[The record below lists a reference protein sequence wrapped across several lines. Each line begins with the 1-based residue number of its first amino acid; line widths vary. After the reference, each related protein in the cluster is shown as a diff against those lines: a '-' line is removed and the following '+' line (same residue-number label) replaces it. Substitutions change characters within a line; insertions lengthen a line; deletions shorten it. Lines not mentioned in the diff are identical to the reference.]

1 MKGFISHIVDQ
12 LPSDDLDK
20 FHKYAFVFPSRRA
33 CYYFREALLERFP
46 EETFWVP
53 NILSIED
60 FIVRCTGKSIS
71 NEIDLLFAL
80 YAAYS
85 DTYLPPPEG
94 EIDKEELP
102 TFDRFYAWG
111 QVLLKDFDE
120 VDRHLVNAREIYRN
134 LDQLQQLESR
144 YQDNEEVLFALKRFN
159 EMMGN
164 EPTTLT
170 VNFINQWSRVSKTYH
185 SYKNHLNSN
194 NLYYSGMLYRQ
205 LAEQLANGSI
215 NVPFD
220 KVVFAGFNALSK
232 SEEVIIG
239 SLLTNDAAT
248 IYWDADR
255 LYMEHEVEEA
265 GKFMRRNY
273 KKWPPSEQVH
283 WVITDMLKEPKRI
296 QLIGG
301 VQAVGQAQVVGQ
313 LLAELSEEQQ
323 QSCGVV
329 LADEGLLFPLLFAL
343 PENIQSLNVT
353 MGYPTK
359 HSHWFGLAN
368 AYMEYQLHLRG
379 KAHNAYAEA
388 SYVTDLIS
396 NPLMQRA
403 LPSLKQFSSALNT
416 KSKWVAVSAF
426 IASGSPETLKLAMT
440 PKDRV
445 SDLISSLVELM
456 MSIYQKLRLDQQ
468 LGDLETEFAYH
479 SLKHLMQLEERI
491 QKQHQQ
497 LEPRTLA
504 RLIIQVFEQLK
515 IPFSGEPTK
524 GLQLM
529 GFLETRALD
538 FERVILVSA
547 NEGKLPRGNRHTSY
561 IPYAIRKA
569 FKLPTF
575 EEQDAIYAYHF
586 KRVLQRA
593 KDIIVLYN
601 TEVAIDGSGE
611 KSRFIWQLI
620 ESFPKESISQHVYQ
634 MSLSKSPASAT
645 LDIQK
650 SSKVVEMMQRFLVGI
665 GEEKSLSPTAIRHYL
680 DCSLRF
686 YFRYLVRIR
695 EREKES
701 KELDPRDFG
710 NIVHHGLERLYQP
723 LTGETV
729 SRDRIKELL
738 DSQVITEAVD
748 WAIKNHFKK
757 SYFSVIEGKDL
768 LHEQIIQK
776 LIYKVV
782 EKDLREAPFTLTGT
796 EIRITSDLEFSPGK
810 VVRLEGTLDRVHTT
824 NETHHIVDYKT
835 GKADLKN
842 LNRPVFPEGGLDY
855 VQTHFDE
862 PRFKSGF
869 QSLFYGYL
877 WDRARG
883 GTPVKLGVY
892 PLKKVNEGIQWL
904 NHGQVI
910 PPSGFKEFERLLI
923 TTLKELY
930 DETVP
935 FTQTDDT
942 DRCRYCAYKEICQR

>member
-12 LPSDDLDK
+12 LPSDELDN
-20 FHKYAFVFPSRRA
+20 FRNYAFVFPSRRA
-33 CYYFREALLERFP
+33 CYHFREALLKRFS

-53 NILSIED
+53 EILSIED

-71 NEIDLLFAL
+71 NDIDLLFAL

-85 DTYLPPPEG
+85 DTYLPPPGG
-94 EIDKEELP
+94 EVDKEELP
-102 TFDRFYAWG
+102 TFDKFYAWG

-120 VDRHLVNAREIYRN
+120 VDRYLVNAKEIYRN
-134 LDQLQQLESR
+134 LEQLEELESR

-159 EMMGN
+159 QMMGN

-185 SYKNHLNSN
+185 SFKQYLTSN
-194 NLYYSGMLYRQ
+194 KLSYSGMLYGQ
-205 LAEQLANGSI
+205 LAEQLQAGPI
-215 NVPFD
+215 DLPFD
-220 KVVFAGFNALSK
+220 QVVFAGFNALSK
-232 SEEVIIG
+232 SEEVIIE
-239 SLLTNDAAT
+239 SLLANDAAT
-248 IYWDADR
+248 VYWDADR

-283 WVITDMLKEPKRI
+283 WVITDMLKEPKSI

-301 VQAVGQAQVVGQ
+301 VQSVGQAQVVGQ
-313 LLAELSEEQQ
+313 LLAQLSEEQLEN
-323 QSCGVV
+323 CGVV

-388 SYVTDLIS
+388 SYATDLIS
-396 NPLMQRA
+396 NPLMQRS
-403 LPSLKQFSSALNT
+403 LPSLKQFSSTLNT

-426 IASGSPETLKLAMT
+426 MASGSSETLKLAMT
-440 PKDRV
+440 PKERV

-456 MSIYQKLRLDQQ
+456 MAIYQKLRLDQQ
-468 LGDLETEFAYH
+468 LSDLETEFAYH
-479 SLKHLMQLEERI
+479 SLKHMMQLEEQI
-491 QKQHQQ
+491 QKHHQQ

-504 RLIIQVFEQLK
+504 RLITQAFEQLK

-529 GFLETRALD
+529 GFLETRAID

-561 IPYAIRKA
+561 IPYAVRKA
-569 FKLPTF
+569 FRLPTF
-575 EEQDAIYAYHF
+575 EEQDSIAAYHF

-593 KDIIVLYN
+593 REITVLYN

-611 KSRFIWQLI
+611 KSRFIWQLL
-620 ESFPKESISQHVYQ
+620 ESFPKESISQQVYQ
-634 MSLSKSPASAT
+634 MSLSKQLASST
-645 LDIQK
+645 LEIQK
-650 SSKVVEMMQRFLVGI
+650 TPKVIEMMQKFLVDSGM
-665 GEEKSLSPTAIRHYL
+665 EKSLSPTAVRHYL

-701 KELDPRDFG
+701 TELDPRDFG
-710 NIVHHGLERLYQP
+710 NIVHHALERLYQP
-723 LTGETV
+723 LIGETV
-729 SRDRIKELL
+729 TKDRLKELL
-738 DSQVITEAVD
+738 DSQAINEAVD
-748 WAIKNHFKK
+748 WAIKSHFK
-757 SYFSVIEGKDL
+757 SSFLVLEGKDI
-768 LHEQIIQK
+768 LHQQIIQK
-776 LIYKVV
+776 LIYKAV
-782 EKDLREAPFTLTGT
+782 EKDRWATPFKMIGT
-796 EIRITSDLEFSPGK
+796 EMTISSDLEFKSGK
-810 VVRLEGTLDRVHTT
+810 TVRLDGTLDRVYSA
-824 NETHHIVDYKT
+824 NETLHIVDYKT
-835 GKADLKN
+835 GKADLKRIYRN
-842 LNRPVFPEGGLDY
+842 TFTFDDY
-855 VQTHFDE
+855 VQIHFEE
-862 PRFKSGF
+862 PRYKSGF
-869 QSLFYGYL
+869 QGLFYGYM
-877 WDRARG
+877 WNQNNHSTA
-883 GTPVKLGVY
+883 VKLGVY

-904 NHGQVI
+904 NAGYVI
-910 PPSGFKEFERLLI
+910 PPDGFKEFERLLI
-923 TTLKELY
+923 ATLEELF
-930 DETVP
+930 DEAVP
-935 FTQTDDT
+935 FSQTDDP
-942 DRCRYCAYKEICQR
+942 DRCQFCTYKEICQR